1 MSPLSYARY
10 GRASQDIAVESG
22 YYTYG
27 QRITNQA
34 MMAHGRR
41 RRS

>member
-1 MSPLSYARY
+1 MSPFSYARY
-10 GRASQDIAVESG
+10 GCASQDIGVESG

-27 QRITNQA
+27 QRVTSQVI
-34 MMAHGRR
+34 MAHGRR